1 MCSVAEIIR
10 ALPKRMTL
18 RQVAKELGV
27 TAQAIS
33 YTERKAIWKIRHR
46 LLELCNQEQWND

>member
-1 MCSVAEIIR
+1 MCSVADIIR
-10 ALPKRMTL
+10 ALPKKMML

-46 LLELCNQEQWND
+46 LMELCNHDIE